1 MANVTTT
8 TAANFIPEI
17 WSSGVKN
24 YLERKLVFEQLVDSS
39 LSSLTKS
46 RGDTFHIPKL
56 AEDSDAAKS
65 AGSQVTFT
73 ANTHGE
79 AQLVVDQHRYSAHLC
94 EDLAKIQAN
103 PGLLEKEI
111 SGMGYALAKTM
122 DAFIESKVESASTN
136 GASLAGDN
144 VITSAEIRT
153 GMKTLMESDVPMDEC
168 SIVVSPALYT
178 SLLGISDFVDAS
190 KYGEGAPAATGNIGR
205 LFGLPVYTSTVMGS
219 SASTDVEVGYIIHP
233 SAVSFARQ
241 LDPRVQS
248 EYSVGDLGTKV
259 VADVVYGAVAVFEA
273 RIYEFRNP

>member
-46 RGDTFHIPKL
+46 RGDTFHIPKVS
-56 AEDSDAAKS
+56 EDADAAKS
-65 AGSQVTFT
+65 AGSSVTFA

-79 AQLVVDQHRYSAHLC
+79 AQLVVDQHRYSAKLI
-94 EDLAKIQAN
+94 EDLATIQAN
-103 PGLLEKEI
+103 PGLMEKEL
-111 SGMGYALAKTM
+111 SGMGYSLAKTM
-122 DAFIESKVESASTN
+122 DAYIESKIESASTN

-205 LFGLPVYTSTVMGS
+205 LFGLPVFTSTVMGS

-248 EYSVGDLGTKV
+248 EYSVSDLGTKV
-259 VADVVYGAVAVFEA
+259 VADVVYGAVAVFED